1 MEMESAEARLVHA
14 IRQALEDDAW
24 RGLQRDALQKRSG
37 LDAAELQR
45 LAPTPLAALKLVLK
59 HIDDA
64 VFRDGPADSED
75 APRDRLFEIMMRR
88 YEALVPWRKALQRL
102 SRSLPPPDPFAAIG
116 FTLAIERS
124 MAAMLDAAGISSRG
138 LAGAA
143 RVRGLCLLHAD
154 VLRAFLDDETVDLAA
169 TMKALDRRLKDIE
182 PLARLLDR
190 FDSLPRSAAKEMG
203 TPMLADKA
211 AGATQY
217 PE

>member
-1 MEMESAEARLVHA
+1 MESQSVEARLVDA

-24 RGLQRDALQKRSG
+24 RGLQRDALQARSG
-37 LDAAELQR
+37 LDAADLQR
-45 LAPTPLAALKLVLK
+45 LAPTPLAALKLVLR

-64 VFRDGPADSED
+64 VSRDGPADKDET
-75 APRDRLFEIMMRR
+75 PRDRLFEIMMRR

-116 FTLAIERS
+116 LTLAIERS
-124 MAAMLDAAGISSRG
+124 MAAMLDAAGISSQG

-154 VLRAFLDDETVDLAA
+154 VLRTFLDDETVDLAE

-190 FDSLPRSAAKEMG
+190 FDPLPRTAAKEMS

-211 AGATQY
+211 AGPTQY
-217 PE
+217 SQ